1 MSGGIF
7 RDMTI
12 HDFDMA
18 RFILGEEPTEVTAV
32 GSRLVDPEL
41 MAALAMTILSRWS

>member
-1 MSGGIF
+1 MF

-18 RFILGEEPTEVTAV
+18 RFILGENRSASLPPP
-32 GSRLVDPEL
+32 RP
-41 MAALAMTILSRWS
+41 

>member
-1 MSGGIF
+1 MF

-18 RFILGEEPTEVTAV
+18 RWLLGEEPVAV
-32 GSRLVDPEL
+32 AHARC
-41 MAALAMTILSRWS
+41 

>member
-1 MSGGIF
+1 MF

-18 RFILGEEPTEVTAV
+18 RWLLGEEPETLYATA
-32 GSRLVDPEL
+32 SCWSIRRLRRP
-41 MAALAMTILSRWS
+41 AMSIVA